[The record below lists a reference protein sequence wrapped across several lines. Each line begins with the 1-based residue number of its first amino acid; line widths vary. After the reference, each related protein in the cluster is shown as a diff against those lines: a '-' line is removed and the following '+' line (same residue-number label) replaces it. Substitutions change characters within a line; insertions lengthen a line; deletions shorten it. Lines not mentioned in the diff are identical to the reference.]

1 MNIKFQFKLTRIVS
15 KITGLIG
22 TNMSLTTG
30 ITVMERNA
38 AQILALERPE
48 EYQRILSQQLA

>member
-1 MNIKFQFKLTRIVS
+1 MNIKFQLKLTRIMS
-15 KITGLIG
+15 KITELIG

-38 AQILALERPE
+38 AQILALERAE
-48 EYQRILSQQLA
+48 ECQRILSQQLA

>member
-1 MNIKFQFKLTRIVS
+1 MSIKFQFKLTRIMS

-38 AQILALERPE
+38 AQILALERAE
-48 EYQRILSQQLA
+48 ECQRILSQQLA